1 MFRVVDGPIDR
12 AAVRAAVEHPGFGA
26 ILIFEGVARDNFQ
39 GRPVQALEYE
49 AYPAMAEAVMAA
61 IGREVA
67 ERWPGTRL
75 AMVHRTG
82 RLAIGEA
89 SVIIA
94 AGTPH
99 RGACYEASRYAIDAL
114 KARVPIWKKEVY
126 LDGARWKPNPEGG
139 GDG

>member
-12 AAVRAAVEHPGFGA
+12 EAVRAAVEDPGFGA

-39 GRPVQALEYE
+39 GRPVRALEYE
-49 AYPAMAEAVMAA
+49 AYPAMAEAVMAE

-67 ERWPGTRL
+67 ERWPGSKL
-75 AMVHRTG
+75 AIAHRTG
-82 RLAIGEA
+82 RLAVGEA

-99 RGACYEASRYAIDAL
+99 RAACYEASRYAIDAL
-114 KARVPIWKKEVY
+114 KARVPIWKKEIY
-126 LDGARWKPNPEGG
+126 RDGARWKPNPEGG
-139 GDG
+139 VDA